1 MDNRSKSMP
10 VTTAR
15 VVQPN
20 EPITS
25 TPINPVTPY
34 QYQTRVVITNDLPAP
49 TTDMIKT
56 YGLSRMLRILC
67 GIDAFFS
74 FLFILSSASWFY
86 FLAFIIS
93 MGGYYGAK
101 NYNRGQ
107 VICYGAFN
115 ILKQSGE
122 VGLCIYIYTATDY
135 NDWYMGFSTALS
147 SIITIW
153 IIRIIYNFANSVKN
167 FTPEEKETM
176 KLLKERSV
184 VYW

>member
-1 MDNRSKSMP
+1 MDNSSKSMP

-15 VVQPN
+15 VVQPD

-25 TPINPVTPY
+25 TPINPY

-49 TTDMIKT
+49 TPDMIKT

-74 FLFILSSASWFY
+74 FLFALSSASWFY
-86 FLAFIIS
+86 LLSFFIS

-101 NYNRGQ
+101 NYNKGQ

-122 VGLCIYIYTATDY
+122 VGLCIYLYTTTDSY
-135 NDWYMGFSTALS
+135 DWYLGFSTALS
-147 SIITIW
+147 TFITIW
-153 IIRIIYNFANSVKN
+153 IIRIIYKFSNSVSN
-167 FTPEEKETM
+167 FTPEEKQTI
-176 KLLKERSV
+176 KRLKERSV

>member
-1 MDNRSKSMP
+1 MDNHSKNMP

-15 VVQPN
+15 VIQPD

-25 TPINPVTPY
+25 TPINPYPY
-34 QYQTRVVITNDLPAP
+34 HTRVIVTNDLPRP
-49 TTDMIKT
+49 TPDMIKT

-74 FLFILSSASWFY
+74 FLFGLSSASWLY
-86 FLAFIIS
+86 FLAFVIS

-107 VICYGAFN
+107 VICYGIFN
-115 ILKQSGE
+115 VIKQGGE
-122 VGLCIYIYTATDY
+122 IGLCIYLYTNTDTY
-135 NDWYMGFSTALS
+135 DWYLGFSTAISTL
-147 SIITIW
+147 ITIW
-153 IIRIIYNFANSVKN
+153 IIRIIYNFSNSVKN
-167 FTPEEKETM
+167 FTPEEKLTM